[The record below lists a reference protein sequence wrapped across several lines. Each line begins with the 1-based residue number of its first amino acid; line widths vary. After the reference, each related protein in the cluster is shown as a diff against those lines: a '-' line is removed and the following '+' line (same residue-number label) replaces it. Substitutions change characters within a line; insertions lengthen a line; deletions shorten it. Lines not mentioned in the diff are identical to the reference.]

1 MTDDKLKAQQELVEK
16 FGKELEEL
24 LKKYGLKMRMG
35 IDFPT
40 YKVLPIDLQLAL
52 QLVEKHGGQFQLSYE
67 VEESKK

>member
-1 MTDDKLKAQQELVEK
+1 MTDDKLKAQQESVEK
-16 FGKELEEL
+16 FGKELEQL
-24 LKKYGLKMRMG
+24 LSKYGLKMRMG

>member
-1 MTDDKLKAQQELVEK
+1 MTDDKLKVQQEQVEK
-16 FGKELEEL
+16 FGKELEQL
-24 LKKYGLKMRMG
+24 LSKYGLKMHMG

-67 VEESKK
+67 VEEPKK